1 MSGAGDIARA
11 AEILRRGGVVAFPTE
26 TVYGLGA
33 DATNAAAIA
42 KVFALKGRPPDHP
55 LIVHVANAAALDA
68 WAQNVPATARKL
80 AATFWPGPL
89 TMILPRSP
97 RVPDAVTGG
106 QDSVGLRCP
115 AHPVARFRDVPHT
128 EAGMRHVTLAYDD
141 VRGMIETLEAAG
153 VEIVEHPRRAYNT
166 EMISRVA
173 FVRDPDGILV
183 ELIER
188 APGR

>member
-1 MSGAGDIARA
+1 MLLGFEHVGMTVSDMNRSLDFYCGLLGLRLA
-11 AEILRRGGVVAFPTE
+11 LRRTTAGGELAF
-26 TVYGLGA
+26 
-33 DATNAAAIA
+33 
-42 KVFALKGRPPDHP
+42 
-55 LIVHVANAAALDA
+55 LDA
-68 WAQNVPATARKL
+68 GGGML
-80 AATFWPGPL
+80 EIAA
-89 TMILPRSP
+89 
-97 RVPDAVTGG
+97 
-106 QDSVGLRCP
+106 P

-153 VEIVEHPRRAYNT
+153 VEIVEQPRRAYNT